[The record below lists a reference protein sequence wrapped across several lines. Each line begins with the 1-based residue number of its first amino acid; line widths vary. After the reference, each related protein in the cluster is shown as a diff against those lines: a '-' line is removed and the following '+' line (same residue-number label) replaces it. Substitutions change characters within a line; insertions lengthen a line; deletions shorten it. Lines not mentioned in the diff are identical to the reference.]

1 MRGAGQRPTP
11 NRLRQGYGGPPKL
24 YAKVDAQLPSG
35 VTVID
40 DVRGF
45 TALKDEWRELL
56 TSSSSDNPFLT
67 WEWLHAWWAHF
78 GRPGTLRLIVVR
90 SGESLVAIAPLRLVV
105 PRFRVFQRLEFLG
118 TGEAGSD
125 YLDLIVR
132 RGHEADAL
140 RSIADCLRARK
151 LTLRLTHLPPSSL
164 AAQLARQ
171 LTDRGWTSSS
181 SDDGVC
187 PIVDL
192 RGLTFDSFLSTLGAS
207 HRANVRRRLRAI
219 ERQFDLQFDEITGS
233 DERREMLGVLAAFHA
248 SRYEERGG
256 STAFSTP
263 AVRAF
268 HEAATKD
275 ALERGWLRMYALRL
289 DGRLAA
295 VMYGFNSGS
304 RFYFYQH
311 GYDEQFSS
319 LSVGLVLMALTIRA
333 AIAEG
338 ALEFDML
345 WGTEPYKSLWTH
357 EARRLQRVDLFP
369 LRLSE
374 VFHRHAAEA
383 RRGIAQL
390 TRRVLSPGSPG
401 AARVT

>member
-1 MRGAGQRPTP
+1 
-11 NRLRQGYGGPPKL
+11 
-24 YAKVDAQLPSG
+24 
-35 VTVID
+35 
-40 DVRGF
+40 
-45 TALKDEWRELL
+45 
-56 TSSSSDNPFLT
+56 
-67 WEWLHAWWAHF
+67 
-78 GRPGTLRLIVVR
+78 
-90 SGESLVAIAPLRLVV
+90 LVASRLHWLS
-105 PRFRVFQRLEFLG
+105 RLEFLG

-140 RSIADCLRARK
+140 RSIADCLRAQK

-164 AAQLARQ
+164 ASQLAQQ
-171 LTDRGWTSSS
+171 LADRGWTSSS

-192 RGLTFDSFLSTLGAS
+192 SGHTFDSFLNTLGAS

-219 ERQFDLQFDEITGS
+219 ERQFDVRFDAITGS
-233 DERREMLGVLAAFHA
+233 DERHEMLVALAAFHA
-248 SRYEERGG
+248 RRYEERGG
-256 STAFSTP
+256 STAFSTS

-268 HEAATKD
+268 HEAATLD
-275 ALERGWLRMYALRL
+275 ALGRGWLRMYALRL

-295 VMYGFNSGS
+295 VMYGFNYGS

-311 GYDEQFSS
+311 GYDEQFSP

-333 AIAEG
+333 AVTDG
-338 ALEFDML
+338 AREFDML

-357 EARRLQRVDLFP
+357 DARRLQRVDLFP

-374 VFHRHAAEA
+374 VLHRHAAEA

-390 TRRVLSPGSPG
+390 ARRVLSPGSPG

>member
-1 MRGAGQRPTP
+1 
-11 NRLRQGYGGPPKL
+11 
-24 YAKVDAQLPSG
+24 
-35 VTVID
+35 
-40 DVRGF
+40 
-45 TALKDEWRELL
+45 
-56 TSSSSDNPFLT
+56 
-67 WEWLHAWWAHF
+67 
-78 GRPGTLRLIVVR
+78 
-90 SGESLVAIAPLRLVV
+90 VAIAPLRLAV
-105 PRFRVFQRLEFLG
+105 PRFRVFRRLEFLG

-140 RSIADCLRARK
+140 RSIADCLQART
-151 LTLRLTHLPPSSL
+151 LTIRLTHLPPASL

-171 LTDRGWTSSS
+171 LADRAWRTSS

-187 PIVDL
+187 PVVDL
-192 RGLTFDSFLSTLGAS
+192 RGHTFDSFLATLGAS

-219 ERQFDLQFDEITGS
+219 ERQFTVRFDEVTGS
-233 DERREMLGVLAAFHA
+233 DERREMLAALAAFHA
-248 SRYEERGG
+248 SRYAGRGG

-263 AVRAF
+263 AARAF
-268 HEAATKD
+268 HEAATQD

-289 DGRLAA
+289 DGQLAA
-295 VMYGFNSGS
+295 VMYGFNHGG

-311 GYDEQFSS
+311 GYDERFSS
-319 LSVGLVLMALTIRA
+319 LGVGLVLMALTIRT
-333 AIAEG
+333 AISEG

-357 EARRLQRVDLFP
+357 EARRLQRVELFP
-369 LRLSE
+369 RRLTE
-374 VFHRHAAEA
+374 VLHRHAAEA

-390 TRRVLSPGSPG
+390 ARRVLSHGSAG

>member
-1 MRGAGQRPTP
+1 MPLTVR
-11 NRLRQGYGGPPKL
+11 
-24 YAKVDAQLPSG
+24 
-35 VTVID
+35 VID
-40 DVRGF
+40 DVEEF
-45 TALKDEWRELL
+45 TTLEGEWRDVLQ
-56 TSSSSDNPFLT
+56 SSSNDSPFLT
-67 WEWLHAWWAHF
+67 WEWLHAWWAEF
-78 GRPGTLRLIVVR
+78 GSPGTLRLIVVR
-90 SGESLVAIAPLRLVV
+90 SSGTLVAIAPLRLVV

-118 TGEAGSD
+118 TGQAGSD

-132 RGHEADAL
+132 RGYEAPAL
-140 RSIADCLRARK
+140 RAIADCLRALRR
-151 LTLRLTHLPPSSL
+151 TLRLTHLPPSSL
-164 AAQLARQ
+164 AAQLAQQ
-171 LTDRGWTSSS
+171 LTGRGWTLSS

-192 RGLTFDSFLSTLGAS
+192 RGHTFDSLLATLGAS

-219 ERQFDLQFDEITGS
+219 ERQFDVRFDEIIGS
-233 DERREMLGVLAAFHA
+233 DERRQMLGTLAVFHA

-268 HEAATKD
+268 HEAATQE

-295 VMYGFNSGS
+295 VMYGFNYGG

-333 AIAEG
+333 AITDG
-338 ALEFDML
+338 AREFDLL
-345 WGTEPYKSLWTH
+345 WGTEPYKSLWAH
-357 EARRLQRVDLFP
+357 EARRLQRIDLFP
-369 LRLSE
+369 FRLSE
-374 VFHRHAAEA
+374 VLHRHAAEA
-383 RRGIAQL
+383 RRGLAQIA
-390 TRRVLSPGSPG
+390 RRVLSPGSPG

>member
-1 MRGAGQRPTP
+1 MAPLT
-11 NRLRQGYGGPPKL
+11 LR
-24 YAKVDAQLPSG
+24 
-35 VTVID
+35 VID
-40 DVRGF
+40 ETGEF
-45 TALKDEWRELL
+45 TALEHEWRELL
-56 TSSSSDNPFLT
+56 QSSRSDNPFLT
-67 WEWLHAWWAHF
+67 WEWLHSWWARF

-90 SGESLVAIAPLRLVV
+90 SGGRLMAVAPLRLVES
-105 PRFRVFQRLEFLG
+105 RLRWFARLEFLG
-118 TGEAGSD
+118 TGAAGSD

-132 RGHEADAL
+132 GGHEADAL
-140 RSIADCLRARK
+140 RSIADSLRAQK
-151 LTLRLTHLPPSSL
+151 LALRLTHLPPGSL
-164 AAQLARQ
+164 AAQLSRQ
-171 LTDRGWTSSS
+171 LTDLGWTSTSA
-181 SDDGVC
+181 DDGVC

-192 RGLTFDSFLSTLGAS
+192 RNHTFESFLSTLGAS
-207 HRANVRRRLRAI
+207 HRANVRRRVRAI
-219 ERQFDLQFDEITGS
+219 DRQFDVRFDEISSS
-233 DERREMLGVLAAFHA
+233 DERQEMLGALAAFHA
-248 SRYEERGG
+248 TRYDVRGG
-256 STAFSTP
+256 STAFNTP

-268 HEAATKD
+268 HEAATQA

-295 VMYGFNSGS
+295 VMYGFNYGT

-319 LSVGLVLMALTIRA
+319 LSVGLVLMALTIRQ

-357 EARRLQRVDLFP
+357 ESRLLQRVDLFP
-369 LRLSE
+369 LRRSE
-374 VFHRHAAEA
+374 VLHRHAAEA

-390 TRRVLSPGSPG
+390 ARRVLSPGSPG

>member
-1 MRGAGQRPTP
+1 M
-11 NRLRQGYGGPPKL
+11 GPLTVK
-24 YAKVDAQLPSG
+24 
-35 VTVID
+35 VID

-45 TALKDEWRELL
+45 TALGDEWRELL
-56 TSSSSDNPFLT
+56 QSSRSDNPFLT
-67 WEWLHAWWAHF
+67 WEWLHAWWAQF
-78 GRPGTLRLIVVR
+78 GSPGTLRLIVVR
-90 SGESLVAIAPLRLVV
+90 SGGTLVAIAPLRLVAS
-105 PRFRVFQRLEFLG
+105 RLRWLSRLEFLG

-140 RSIADCLRARK
+140 RSIADCLRAQK
-151 LTLRLTHLPPSSL
+151 LALRLTHLLPSSL
-164 AAQLARQ
+164 AAQLAQQ
-171 LTDRGWTSSS
+171 LADRGWTSSS

-192 RGLTFDSFLSTLGAS
+192 SGHTFDSFLNTLGAS

-219 ERQFDLQFDEITGS
+219 ERQFDVRFDEITGS
-233 DERREMLGVLAAFHA
+233 DERHEMLGALAAFHA
-248 SRYEERGG
+248 RRYEERGG
-256 STAFSTP
+256 STAFSTS

-268 HEAATKD
+268 HEAATQE

-295 VMYGFNSGS
+295 VMYGFNYGS

-311 GYDEQFSS
+311 GYDEQFSP
-319 LSVGLVLMALTIRA
+319 LSVGLVLMALTMRA
-333 AIAEG
+333 AITDG
-338 ALEFDML
+338 AREFDML
-345 WGTEPYKSLWTH
+345 WGIEPYKALWTH
-357 EARRLQRVDLFP
+357 EAQRLQRVDLFP

-390 TRRVLSPGSPG
+390 ARRVLSPGSPG

>member
-1 MRGAGQRPTP
+1 MAPLT
-11 NRLRQGYGGPPKL
+11 
-24 YAKVDAQLPSG
+24 
-35 VTVID
+35 VTLTD
-40 DVRGF
+40 DVREF
-45 TALKDEWRELL
+45 TALEDEWHELL
-56 TSSSSDNPFLT
+56 QSSGSDNPFLT
-67 WEWLHAWWAHF
+67 WEWLHSWWAQF
-78 GRPGTLRLIVVR
+78 GSKGTLRLIVVR
-90 SGESLVAIAPLRLVV
+90 SGGSLIAIAPLRLVES
-105 PRFRVFQRLEFLG
+105 RVRWLSRLEFLG

-132 RGHEADAL
+132 CGHEAEAL
-140 RSIADCLRARK
+140 KSIADCLRAQK
-151 LTLRLTHLPPSSL
+151 LTLRLMHLPPASL

-171 LTDRGWTSSS
+171 LTDLGWTSTSS
-181 SDDGVC
+181 NDGVC

-192 RGLTFDSFLSTLGAS
+192 RNHTFDSFLITLGAS

-219 ERQFDLQFDEITGS
+219 ERQFDVRFDEITDA
-233 DERREMLGVLAAFHA
+233 DERREMLGALAAYHA
-248 SRYEERGG
+248 SRYEGRGG
-256 STAFSTP
+256 STAFGTP

-268 HEAATKD
+268 HEAVTQD
-275 ALERGWLRMYALRL
+275 AHERGWLRIYALRL

-295 VMYGFNSGS
+295 VMYGFSYGR

-333 AIAEG
+333 AIGDG

-357 EARRLQRVDLFP
+357 EARPLQRVDLFP
-369 LRLSE
+369 LRCGE

-383 RRGIAQL
+383 RRGLAQL
-390 TRRVLSPGSPG
+390 ARRVLSPGSPG

>member
-1 MRGAGQRPTP
+1 M
-11 NRLRQGYGGPPKL
+11 GPL
-24 YAKVDAQLPSG
+24 TVR
-35 VTVID
+35 VID

-45 TALKDEWRELL
+45 TALEDEWHELL
-56 TSSSSDNPFLT
+56 ESSSSNNPFLT
-67 WEWLHAWWAHF
+67 WEWLHAWWAQF
-78 GRPGTLRLIVVR
+78 GSPGTLRLIIVR
-90 SGESLVAIAPLRLVV
+90 SGDTLVAIAPLRLIA
-105 PRFRVFQRLEFLG
+105 PRLRWFSRLEFLG

-132 RGHEADAL
+132 RGHEAEAL
-140 RSIADCLRARK
+140 RSIADCLRAQK

-164 AAQLARQ
+164 AVQLARQ

-187 PIVDL
+187 PIIDL
-192 RGLTFDSFLSTLGAS
+192 RKHTFDSFLSSLGAS
-207 HRANVRRRLRAI
+207 HRANVRRRLRAL
-219 ERQFDLQFDEITGS
+219 ERQFDVRFDATTDMAEGQVL
-233 DERREMLGVLAAFHA
+233 LGALAAFHA
-248 SRYEERGG
+248 SRYEGRGG

-263 AVRAF
+263 ALRAF
-268 HEAATKD
+268 HEAATKA
-275 ALERGWLRMYALRL
+275 ALDRDWLRMYALRL

-295 VMYGFNSGS
+295 VMYGFNYGG

-319 LSVGLVLMALTIRA
+319 LSVGLVLMALTIRS
-333 AIAEG
+333 AIADG
-338 ALEFDML
+338 AREFDML
-345 WGTEPYKSLWTH
+345 WGTEPYKSLWTR
-357 EARRLQRVDLFP
+357 EARLLQRVDLFP
-369 LRLSE
+369 LRLTE

>member
-1 MRGAGQRPTP
+1 M
-11 NRLRQGYGGPPKL
+11 GPL
-24 YAKVDAQLPSG
+24 SVKV
-35 VTVID
+35 VD
-40 DVRGF
+40 DVQGF
-45 TALKDEWRELL
+45 TALEHEWRELL
-56 TSSSSDNPFLT
+56 QSSSSDSPFLT
-67 WEWLHAWWAHF
+67 WEWLHAWWARF
-78 GRPGTLRLIVVR
+78 GRPGILQLIVVR
-90 SGESLVAIAPLRLVV
+90 SGELLVAIAPLRLTV
-105 PRFRVFQRLEFLG
+105 PRVRLFQRLEFLG

-132 RGHEADAL
+132 RGHEAEAL
-140 RSIADCLRARK
+140 RSIADCLQARK
-151 LTLRLTHLPPSSL
+151 LTVRLTHLPPASL

-171 LTDRGWTSSS
+171 LADRAWTTTS

-192 RGLTFDSFLSTLGAS
+192 RGHTFDSFLATLGAS

-219 ERQFDLQFDEITGS
+219 ERQFAVRFDQITGS
-233 DERREMLGVLAAFHA
+233 DERREMLGALHAFHA
-248 SRYEERGG
+248 GRYAERGG

-268 HEAATKD
+268 HEAATQE

-295 VMYGFNSGS
+295 VMYGFNYGS

-311 GYDEQFSS
+311 GYDDRFSS
-319 LSVGLVLMALTIRA
+319 LSVGLVLMALTLRT
-333 AIAEG
+333 AISDG

-357 EARRLQRVDLFP
+357 EMRRLQRVDLFP

-374 VFHRHAAEA
+374 MVHRHATDA

-390 TRRVLSPGSPG
+390 ARRVLSHGSPG

>member
-1 MRGAGQRPTP
+1 M
-11 NRLRQGYGGPPKL
+11 GPL
-24 YAKVDAQLPSG
+24 T

-40 DVRGF
+40 DVREF
-45 TALKDEWRELL
+45 TALEDEWRELL
-56 TSSSSDNPFLT
+56 RSSSSDNPFLT
-67 WEWLHAWWAHF
+67 WEWLHTWWAQF
-78 GRPGTLRLIVVR
+78 GSPGTLRLILVR
-90 SGESLVAIAPLRLVV
+90 SGDTLLAIAPLR
-105 PRFRVFQRLEFLG
+105 RVAARLRWFSRLEFLG

-132 RGHEADAL
+132 RGHEAEAL
-140 RSIADCLRARK
+140 RSIADCLRAHK
-151 LTLRLTHLPPSSL
+151 VTLRLTHLPPSSL
-164 AAQLARQ
+164 AAQLAQQ

-187 PIVDL
+187 PIIDL
-192 RGLTFDSFLSTLGAS
+192 RGHTFDSFLAMLGTS

-219 ERQFDLQFDEITGS
+219 ERQFDVRFDQITGR
-233 DERREMLGVLAAFHA
+233 DERHEMLGSLAAFHA
-248 SRYEERGG
+248 SRYDERGG

-268 HEAATKD
+268 HETATQD

-295 VMYGFNSGS
+295 VMYGFNYGG

-333 AIAEG
+333 AITEG
-338 ALEFDML
+338 VFEFDML

-357 EARRLQRVDLFP
+357 KARVLQRVDLFP

-374 VFHRHAAEA
+374 VLHRHAAEA

-390 TRRVLSPGSPG
+390 VRRVLSPGSPG

>member
-1 MRGAGQRPTP
+1 MSPLTVR
-11 NRLRQGYGGPPKL
+11 
-24 YAKVDAQLPSG
+24 
-35 VTVID
+35 VID
-40 DVRGF
+40 DVRAF
-45 TALKDEWRELL
+45 TALEDEWRELL
-56 TSSSSDNPFLT
+56 RSSSSDNPFLT

-90 SGESLVAIAPLRLVV
+90 SGETLVAIAPLRLVV
-105 PRFRVFQRLEFLG
+105 SRFRVFRRLEFLG

-171 LTDRGWTSSS
+171 LADRGWTTTSSH
-181 SDDGVC
+181 DGVC
-187 PIVDL
+187 PFVDL
-192 RGLTFDSFLSTLGAS
+192 RNHTFDSFLSTLGSS
-207 HRANVRRRLRAI
+207 HRANVRRRLRSI
-219 ERQFDLQFDEITGS
+219 ERQFAVRFDEITGR
-233 DERREMLGVLAAFHA
+233 DERHELLGALAAFHG
-248 SRYEERGG
+248 SRYDERGG

-263 AVRAF
+263 AIRAF
-268 HEAATKD
+268 HEAATHG
-275 ALERGWLRMYALRL
+275 ALERGWLRIYALRL
-289 DGRLAA
+289 DGRVAA
-295 VMYGFNSGS
+295 VMYGFNYGG

-333 AIAEG
+333 AISDG
-338 ALEFDML
+338 AVEFDML

-357 EARRLQRVDLFP
+357 EARSLQRVDLFP
-369 LRLSE
+369 LRFSE
-374 VFHRHAAEA
+374 VLHRHAAEA
-383 RRGIAQL
+383 RRGVAQL
-390 TRRVLSPGSPG
+390 ARRVLSPGSPG

>member
-1 MRGAGQRPTP
+1 M
-11 NRLRQGYGGPPKL
+11 GPL
-24 YAKVDAQLPSG
+24 S
-35 VTVID
+35 VTVVD
-40 DVRGF
+40 DIQGF
-45 TALKDEWRELL
+45 SALEHEWRELL
-56 TSSSSDNPFLT
+56 QSSGSDNPFLT

-78 GRPGTLRLIVVR
+78 GRPGSLRLIVVR
-90 SGESLVAIAPLRLVV
+90 SGDQLVAIAPLRLAV

-132 RGHEADAL
+132 RGHEAEAL
-140 RSIADCLRARK
+140 RSMADCLQARK
-151 LTLRLTHLPPSSL
+151 LTIRLMHLPPASL

-171 LTDRGWTSSS
+171 LADRAWATSS

-187 PIVDL
+187 PIIDL
-192 RGLTFDSFLSTLGAS
+192 RGHTFDSFLATLGAS

-219 ERQFDLQFDEITGS
+219 ERQFAVRFDEITGS
-233 DERREMLGVLAAFHA
+233 TERLATLGALAEFHA
-248 SRYEERGG
+248 IRYAGRGG

-268 HEAATKD
+268 HEAATQE
-275 ALERGWLRMYALRL
+275 ALARGWLRMYALRL
-289 DGRLAA
+289 DGQLAA
-295 VMYGFNSGS
+295 VMYGFNYGS

-311 GYDEQFSS
+311 GYDERFSS
-319 LSVGLVLMALTIRA
+319 LSVGLVLMALTIRT
-333 AIAEG
+333 AISEG

-357 EARRLQRVDLFP
+357 ETRRLQRVDLFP
-369 LRLSE
+369 LRLTE

-390 TRRVLSPGSPG
+390 ARRVLSHGSAG